1 MNNPF
6 FRKRVFLASI
16 STGHTSYVLAE
27 VESSRGGEHKWGH
40 CMLTIADCRRRIQ
53 LEFFLGTVRARRESL
68 KKLDL
73 LLQVLGTFRNA
84 LISEAQ
90 AITEHERAGKRTKT
104 RQISTSKTPRS

>member
-27 VESSRGGEHKWGH
+27 VESSRGGEYKWGH

-73 LLQVLGTFRNA
+73 LLQVLGSFRNA
-84 LISEAQ
+84 LLAEAQ
-90 AITEHERAGKRTKT
+90 AITEYERTTKRGGLKKVK
-104 RQISTSKTPRS
+104 SKSEQ